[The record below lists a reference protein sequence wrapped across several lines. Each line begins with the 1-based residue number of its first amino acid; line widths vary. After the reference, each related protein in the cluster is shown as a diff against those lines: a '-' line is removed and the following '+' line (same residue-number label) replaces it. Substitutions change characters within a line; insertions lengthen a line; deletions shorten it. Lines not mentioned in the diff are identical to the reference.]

1 MAQKSEIRY
10 TDGSAARQY
19 ELPSQP
25 KRKPQP
31 RPRRRKKI
39 VLYVDFVAVT
49 GILVAAVMLI
59 LMMAGA
65 AGLADANG
73 EVAQMESYL
82 AQLRDENLQLQQTY
96 KESYDLEEIRMEA
109 LAMGMIP
116 ADRAETVTIQVQAPG
131 AEPTEPHSFWA
142 VLAGLFA

>member
-1 MAQKSEIRY
+1 MEALLS
-10 TDGSAARQY
+10 SAYVTLGLGAMCAV
-19 ELPSQP
+19 LLVLV
-25 KRKPQP
+25 
-31 RPRRRKKI
+31 I
-39 VLYVDFVAVT
+39 VLFIMVNREAKRRIALEERLDR
-49 GILVAAVMLI
+49 
-59 LMMAGA
+59 LM
-65 AGLADANG
+65 
-73 EVAQMESYL
+73 
-82 AQLRDENLQLQQTY
+82 RDENLQLQQTY